1 MILKSFGTTL
11 EVASR
16 PEFDKI
22 EGSCTVEINPEN
34 AVVILSK
41 KLLKEKL
48 EADPANAALIEA
60 KQDARLAGRIIAKTQ
75 KALEKATDANKADLE
90 QKLAEAQEDLADAQA
105 RIAQNTEYLVKLRE
119 ELFAP
124 KPELKKNL
132 ITFTAYDEDK
142 SSNKNFIYG
151 VVKGMEN
158 YATFHVEN
166 NFSVYA
172 MDRFKIHIPEDSI
185 ILK

>member
-1 MILKSFGTTL
+1 M
-11 EVASR
+11 
-16 PEFDKI
+16 
-22 EGSCTVEINPEN
+22 EISPEN
-34 AVVILSK
+34 AVVILNK

-48 EADPANAALIEA
+48 ASDPANAALLEA
-60 KQDARLAGRIIAKTQ
+60 RKDAKLANRIILKTE
-75 KALEKATDANKADLE
+75 KALEKADEENKQALQD
-90 QKLAEAQEDLADAQA
+90 KLDEAQNDLSDAQD
-105 RIAQNTEYLVKLRE
+105 RINKNMEYLANLRE

-124 KPELKKNL
+124 RPELKKNL

-151 VVKGMEN
+151 VVKGIEN

-172 MDRFKIHIPEDSI
+172 MDKFKIHIPEDSI